1 MSLPF
6 LTDRNLFDQLP
17 QAALLLDLSGI
28 VLAANKRACS
38 LLKTDEEKLVGVSC
52 SKITGFSIC
61 TDSCPLGEVIASRSE
76 SSGPIEASSPTN
88 NLPLLVELTPLRD
101 DAGKCVAVLESFRE
115 APLIKDLSTKLKHKQ
130 EMLQS
135 EMDRSRALV
144 NSIADGIYTIDL
156 NMRITSFSR
165 SLEKM
170 TGYKEE
176 DVLGKP
182 CREIFQTN
190 VCDTDCPLRWTIK
203 HQKPVQNCTANL
215 LSKNGQPIP
224 SYISSDLL
232 RDSEGDIDGCVG
244 IIRDRSEIENLKE
257 RLGNVYSF
265 AEFVGK
271 SKKML
276 EVFEQVTTVASTD
289 STVLIQGESG
299 TGKEI
304 MARAIHYRSERQ
316 KGPFIRV
323 NCASLTESLLESEL
337 FGHEKGAFTGAI
349 KAKPGRFEL
358 AKGGT
363 LFLDE
368 IGDTSVAL
376 QAKLLR
382 VLQEKEFERVGGIQT
397 IKTDVRV
404 ITATNKDLQQE
415 ILNENFREDL
425 YYRLCVVP
433 IYLPPLRQRKEDIPL
448 LTETFIQKLN
458 AHGERIQEISS
469 RAMALLME
477 HDWPGNVRE
486 LENAIEH
493 AYVTSTTGRVERRFL
508 PASLR
513 GVVLTGDEGSVSD
526 AQGEDNEI
534 LRTLRQHR
542 WNKHDA
548 AKALGISRTTLWRRM
563 KQAGLTK

>member
-1 MSLPF
+1 MTIPF
-6 LTDRNLFDQLP
+6 LSDRNLFDQLP
-17 QAALLLDLSGI
+17 QAALLLDLNGVI
-28 VLAANKRACS
+28 LAANKRACS
-38 LLKTDEEKLVGVSC
+38 LLKAEEEQLVGSPC
-52 SKITGFSIC
+52 SDATGFSIC
-61 TDSCPLGEVIASRSE
+61 DDSCPLDEVVTSWTGSRILE
-76 SSGPIEASSPTN
+76 AAGPAN
-88 NLPLLVELTPLRD
+88 NLPLMVELTPLRD
-101 DAGKCVAVLESFRE
+101 DSGQCVAVLESFRE
-115 APLIKDLSTKLKHKQ
+115 APMIQDLSSKLQHNQ
-130 EMLQS
+130 ERLQS
-135 EMDRSRALV
+135 EMERSRALV
-144 NSIADGIYTIDL
+144 NSIADGIYTIDM

-165 SLEKM
+165 SLERM

-176 DVLGKP
+176 EVLGRSCK
-182 CREIFQTN
+182 EIFQTN

-203 HQKPVQNCTANL
+203 HQKPVQNCTATL
-215 LSKNGQPIP
+215 RSKKGQPIP

-232 RDSEGDIDGCVG
+232 RDADGDIDGCVG
-244 IIRDRSEIENLKE
+244 IIRDRSEIEKLKE
-257 RLGNVYSF
+257 RLGNVYTF

-276 EVFEQVTTVASTD
+276 EVFEQVSTVAATD

-304 MARAIHYRSERQ
+304 MARAIHYRSGRN
-316 KGPFIRV
+316 KGPFVRV
-323 NCASLTESLLESEL
+323 NCASLTETLLESEL

-349 KAKPGRFEL
+349 KDKPGRFEL
-358 AKGGT
+358 ADGGT

-368 IGDTSVAL
+368 IGDTSIAL

-382 VLQEKEFERVGGIQT
+382 VLQEKEFERVGGIKT

-404 ITATNKDLQQE
+404 IAATNKDLQQE
-415 ILNENFREDL
+415 IVNDNFREDL

-433 IYLPPLRQRKEDIPL
+433 IHLPPLRQRKEDIPL
-448 LTETFIQKLN
+448 LIENFIQKLN
-458 AHGERIQEISS
+458 AHGERIHEISS
-469 RAMALLME
+469 RAMALLMA

-513 GVVLTGDEGSVSD
+513 EVVTIEGEHGAAEEPGDE
-526 AQGEDNEI
+526 NEI
-534 LRTLRQHR
+534 IRALKQHR
-542 WNKHDA
+542 WNKNDA

-563 KQAGLTK
+563 KQSGLVK

>member
-1 MSLPF
+1 MSIPF
-6 LTDRNLFDQLP
+6 LSDRNLFDQLP
-17 QAALLLDLSGI
+17 QAALLLDLNGI

-38 LLKTDEEKLVGVSC
+38 LLKAEEEQLVGSSC
-52 SKITGFSIC
+52 SDATGFSIC
-61 TDSCPLGEVIASRSE
+61 DDSCPLDEVVTSWKGSRTLE
-76 SSGPIEASSPTN
+76 AAGPAKK
-88 NLPLLVELTPLRD
+88 LPLIVELTPLRD
-101 DAGKCVAVLESFRE
+101 NTGQCVAVLESFRE
-115 APLIKDLSTKLKHKQ
+115 APMIQDLSAKLQHKQ
-130 EMLQS
+130 ERLQS
-135 EMDRSRALV
+135 EMERSRALV
-144 NSIADGIYTIDL
+144 NSIADGIYTIDT

-165 SLEKM
+165 SLERM

-176 DVLGKP
+176 DVLGRS

-203 HQKPVQNCTANL
+203 HQKPVQNCTATL
-215 LSKNGQPIP
+215 RSKNGQPIP

-232 RDSEGDIDGCVG
+232 RDAEGDIDGCVG
-244 IIRDRSEIENLKE
+244 IIRDRSEIEQLKE
-257 RLGNVYSF
+257 RLGNVYTF

-276 EVFEQVTTVASTD
+276 EVFEQVSTVAATD

-304 MARAIHYRSERQ
+304 MARAIHYRSGRSN
-316 KGPFIRV
+316 GAFVRV
-323 NCASLTESLLESEL
+323 NCASLTETLLESEL

-349 KAKPGRFEL
+349 KDKPGRFEL
-358 AKGGT
+358 ADGGT

-382 VLQEKEFERVGGIQT
+382 VLQEKEFERVGGIKT

-404 ITATNKDLQQE
+404 IAATNKDLQQE
-415 ILNENFREDL
+415 ILNGNFREDL

-433 IYLPPLRQRKEDIPL
+433 IHLPPLRQRKEDIPL
-448 LTETFIQKLN
+448 LTENFIQKLN
-458 AHGERIQEISS
+458 AHGERIHEISS
-469 RAMALLME
+469 RAMALLMA

-513 GVVLTGDEGSVSD
+513 EITVSEEEHGTVEEPGDE
-526 AQGEDNEI
+526 NEI
-534 LRTLRQHR
+534 IRALKQHR
-542 WNKHDA
+542 WNKNEA

-563 KQAGLTK
+563 KQSDLVK